1 MLQSLEA
8 EENMVALKVV
18 VCILATSIALPT
30 AALAQGASK
39 YTPGHEQKR
48 PGQAKQFAPGHE
60 QTRPGQ
66 AKQFA
71 PGHETR
77 K

>member
-1 MLQSLEA
+1 MIS
-8 EENMVALKVV
+8 LKVV
-18 VCILATSIALPT
+18 ACILATSIALPT

-39 YTPGHEQKR
+39 YTPGHEQRKPGQAKQFAPGHEQKR

-60 QTRPGQ
+60 M
-66 AKQFA
+66 K
-71 PGHETR
+71 

>member
-1 MLQSLEA
+1 MT
-8 EENMVALKVV
+8 ALKVV
-18 VCILATSIALPT
+18 ACILATSIALPT

-39 YTPGHEQKR
+39 FAPGHEQKR

-60 QTRPGQ
+60 QKRPGQ

-71 PGHETR
+71 PGHERR